1 MQESNFKLPS
11 YPDKVIAKWIETAT
25 EREIEHPYEPEAI
38 PTNFAHISDNA
49 KIVICD
55 TIIDHA
61 KDVFGPNGG
70 YYISKVGSNKSEVN
84 DRIRLTKSKDGHN
97 FFKSI
102 EMINN
107 QAQAVLTGIQGY
119 TEYISD
125 VSNVETS
132 KDGTTSLAMVGASLG
147 KFLLTNRELLRA
159 NGDPKGVRNIPS
171 TIYNIVF
178 DVITEEGTKLIEE
191 NCVSIYDKETNN
203 YTEDG
208 YEYLIKALETTTDHD
223 PVLLEG
229 FKNMIDFARDKQYD
243 IRQAH
248 LSAVEYKSGTPKI
261 EVQFKTGFQ
270 TPGTEVDR
278 MLSAG
283 FRDQNSVML
292 ILDGFIEVQNENL
305 FMIEFQN
312 FLEKHILGLKVN
324 DQMIFDMG
332 ENSFDLVILVT
343 RTPETLVERY
353 KQMHSNGIQKS
364 YIFNGQSKTIKVKP
378 RFITIRNDEYFEVH
392 YADIAEMFK
401 ASIINLNHINKYI
414 NAHRDPI
421 LWNPEL
427 NKWKSEAKKIEGINI
442 TNFFPTVSNGMIIKP
457 ISEVTEDPKI
467 YKIGDD
473 IEFKV
478 PNVEFLVET
487 DEKTGKQ
494 VLSVEG
500 YSLQDILNVM
510 SYDGSK
516 IFILPTNPEI
526 DAKGRKIREELIKLR
541 DSYKQGSFED
551 TTGLQYRID
560 MFNSI
565 TMFPII
571 SAMSDA
577 EMYQL
582 QTLYEDALGIFFS
595 VHDHGVLPGANTFF
609 IKKYRE
615 LHDRVME
622 VMRVLLKDTGEKQKD
637 RYLEFTEM
645 LLDSIFSAY
654 TYVYSFLDEDWKER
668 IIGLMRVYDLLE
680 TFNVVSGRVEKQV
693 IESARTTRDIF
704 VASLSIAK
712 DLLMIKRIKIGAHDL
727 RDMLA
732 GNRYATLHPMNLV
745 TSAQSDKVKEIKDQY
760 RYKIN
765 ELGGY

>member
-1 MQESNFKLPS
+1 MQESIYKPVSN
-11 YPDKVIAKWIETAT
+11 PDKVIEKWIATAT
-25 EREIEHPYEPEAI
+25 ERDIQHPYEPEAI

-61 KDVFGPNGG
+61 KDVFGPTGG
-70 YYISKVGSNKSEVN
+70 YYISKVGNAKNEIN
-84 DRIRLTKSKDGHN
+84 DRVRLTKSKDGHN

-107 QAQAVLTGIQGY
+107 QAQAIMTGIQGY

-159 NGDPKGVRNIPS
+159 NGDPLGIRNIPS

-191 NCVSIYDKETNN
+191 KCVSIYDKEGNI

-208 YEYLIKALETTTDHD
+208 YGYLIKALETTTDHD

-229 FKNMIDFARDKQYD
+229 FKNMIDFAKEKQYD

-248 LSAVEYKSGTPKI
+248 LSAVEYKPGPPKI

-270 TPGTEVDR
+270 TPGSEVDR
-278 MLSAG
+278 SLSAG

-292 ILDGFIEVQNENL
+292 ILDGFIEVQNESL
-305 FMIEFQN
+305 FIGELTNFIEKQ
-312 FLEKHILGLKVN
+312 IIPLKIN
-324 DQMIFDMG
+324 EQSIFDMG

-353 KQMHSNGIQKS
+353 KQMHANGLQRTCIV
-364 YIFNGQSKTIKVKP
+364 NGQSKTVKVKP

-392 YADIAEMFK
+392 YSDIAEMFK
-401 ASIINLNHINKYI
+401 GSIINLNHINKYI

-421 LWNPEL
+421 LWNPET
-427 NKWKSEAKKIEGINI
+427 NKWKSEAKKIEGIDISQLFPTI
-442 TNFFPTVSNGMIIKP
+442 TNGTIIKP
-457 ISEVTEDPKI
+457 ITKVSEDPKV
-467 YKIGDD
+467 YFEGEEN
-473 IEFKV
+473 EFKV
-478 PNVEFLVET
+478 PNVEFVLSEG
-487 DEKTGKQ
+487 ENGKK

-500 YSLQDILNVM
+500 YSVSDIINVM

-526 DAKGRKIREELIKLR
+526 DAKGRRIREELIKLR
-541 DSYKQGSFED
+541 DSYKQDSYED
-551 TTGLQYRID
+551 TSGLQYRID

-565 TMFPII
+565 TMFPVI

-609 IKKYRE
+609 IKVYRTLWE
-615 LHDRVME
+615 RVMNRMNE
-622 VMRVLLKDTGEKQKD
+622 LLTHTEEKKKK
-637 RYLEFTEM
+637 RYLAFTEM
-645 LLDSIFSAY
+645 LLDSLGSAY
-654 TYVYSFLDEDWKER
+654 VYVYSFLDEDWKDH
-668 IIGLMRVYDLLE
+668 IIGLQQVYGLLE
-680 TFNVVSGRVEKQV
+680 TFNVVSGRLETQV
-693 IESARTTRDIF
+693 IESARTTRDVF

-745 TSAQSDKVKEIKDQY
+745 TASQTDIVKELKDNY